1 MSEKVSDSA
10 KASSKSSRLSALIKK
25 TAAGKVGPEDTV
37 LVWPNLVYLELICM
51 MVAVAVILFL
61 SLVSPAPL
69 EELASADT
77 TPNPTKAPWY
87 FLGLQELLVYFDP
100 WLAGMILPT
109 MIIVGLVLIPYVD
122 PNPRGKGYYTFS
134 ERKFSMLGF
143 GFGLALWWA
152 LILVGVFF
160 RGLDWSWYW
169 PWDNPH
175 MHQPAGA
182 VKLIDLEIILQ
193 STLGLSESPLVT
205 LGRYAVTTA
214 NLLTWVIF
222 LAFYGVGLTV
232 PFLFFRDFY
241 RRLGFVRYN
250 LVMIM
255 FISMMG
261 VPMKIF
267 VRLLA
272 DVKYVVVTPWFKI

>member
-1 MSEKVSDSA
+1 MSEKISEDSNA
-10 KASSKSSRLSALIKK
+10 LSKQSKLAQLIKK
-25 TAAGKVGPEDTV
+25 TASEKIGPENTV
-37 LVWPNLVYLELICM
+37 LVWPNLVYLELIAI
-51 MVAVAVILFL
+51 MVSVAVILFL

-100 WLAGMILPT
+100 WLAGMVLPT
-109 MIIVGLVLIPYVD
+109 FIIIGLVLIPYLD
-122 PNPRGKGYYTFS
+122 PSPLGKGYYTFK

-143 GFGLALWWA
+143 GFGLSLWWV
-152 LILVGVFF
+152 LILIGVFF

-169 PWDNPH
+169 PWDDPH
-175 MHQPAGA
+175 FHQPAGA
-182 VKLIDLEIILQ
+182 VKLMDLEIILQ
-193 STLGLSESPLVT
+193 STLGLSEAPLTT
-205 LGRYAVTTA
+205 LGRYAITKA
-214 NLLTWVIF
+214 NVLTWALF
-222 LAFYGVGLTV
+222 LGFYGVGFTV

-241 RRLGFVRYN
+241 RKLGFVRYN
-250 LVMIM
+250 LTMFF

-267 VRLLA
+267 LRLLA
-272 DVKYVVVTPWFKI
+272 DVKYVLVTPWFKF